1 MNNKLTL
8 TVPTAKELKAFVQKI
23 PVVGV
28 ITDQK
33 SYDHTLEVYKVV
45 GVKAKELKA
54 RKDLVLSPLK
64 IATKNFNSLFKPY
77 EEELSLMESALQNEL
92 NNYLAKVKEEEA
104 TKIAKIKADSR
115 IKNPITKEVKIQQA
129 SEMIPDTN
137 TFTIKVLKV
146 VNADKIPHEYYDLNE
161 SRVLAALKAGVK
173 VPGAEIVEE
182 TRVRR

>member
-8 TVPTAKELKAFVQKI
+8 TVPTAKELRAFVQKI
-23 PVVGV
+23 PAVEV
-28 ITDQK
+28 IRNEQN
-33 SYDHTLEVYKVV
+33 YNHTLEVYKAV

-115 IKNPITKEVKIQQA
+115 IKNPVTKEVKIQQA

-137 TFTIKVLKV
+137 TFKIKVLNITDHK
-146 VNADKIPHEYYDLNE
+146 KIPAEYYDLNRG
-161 SRVLAALKAGVK
+161 RVLAALKAGLS